1 MRIILIHITKI
12 MPSILTLREAAM
24 AARQPRF
31 KPASGAV
38 ATQSL
43 DTRRLFADSSEVVI
57 AHGEEIY
64 RLRLTR
70 QNRLIL
76 TK

>member
-12 MPSILTLREAAM
+12 MSSILTLMEVARM
-24 AARQPRF
+24 AGQSQVR
-31 KPASGAV
+31 PASGAV

-57 AHGEEIY
+57 AHGEEI
-64 RLRLTR
+64 
-70 QNRLIL
+70 
-76 TK
+76 